1 MQAALKIFEKKGSE
15 KTSVRDIM
23 TEANLGLGTFYLYYS
38 DKKDLKEKMV
48 LNLATDI
55 ILNAEKTCT
64 QEDPIERYISFVDY
78 IIDYLISHPFEL
90 DLLSKNITWTLYTK
104 IENDY
109 GLSEADSTLQFILN
123 KYDNLFLTNHTESEK
138 LYILSLTLEIMMS
151 TCKSA
156 VLEDSILTID
166 EMKPVLFAIIRKIF
180 NRIGENKWKRLPSL
194 FHIILDLYY

>member
-1 MQAALKIFEKKGSE
+1 MSDEINKKEKIMQAALKIFEKKGAE

-38 DKKDLKEKMV
+38 DKNDLKEKMV

-55 ILNAEKTCT
+55 ILNAEKTCI
-64 QEDPIERYISFVDY
+64 QEDPIERYISFVNF

-109 GLSEADSTLQFILN
+109 GLSEADSTLKFILN
-123 KYDNLFLTNHTESEK
+123 KYDNLFLTSHTESEK

-180 NRIGENKWKRLPSL
+180 NRIGENKWKR
-194 FHIILDLYY
+194 

>member
-1 MQAALKIFEKKGSE
+1 MSDQINKKEKIMQAALKIFEKKGAE

-23 TEANLGLGTFYLYYS
+23 AEAGFGLGTFYLYYS
-38 DKKDLKEKMV
+38 DKNDLKEKMV

-55 ILNAEKTCT
+55 ILSAEKTCV

-156 VLEDSILTID
+156 VLEDSILTIG

-180 NRIGENKWKRLPSL
+180 NRIGENK
-194 FHIILDLYY
+194 

>member
-1 MQAALKIFEKKGSE
+1 MSDQINKKEKIMQAALKIFEKKGSE

-38 DKKDLKEKMV
+38 DKNDLKEKMV

-55 ILNAEKTCT
+55 ILSAEKTCT
-64 QEDPIERYISFVDY
+64 QEDPIERYISFVDF

-109 GLSEADSTLQFILN
+109 GLSEADSTLKFILN
-123 KYDNLFLTNHTESEK
+123 KYENLFLTSHTESEK

-180 NRIGENKWKRLPSL
+180 NRIGENK
-194 FHIILDLYY
+194 

>member
-1 MQAALKIFEKKGSE
+1 MSDEINKKEKIMQAALKIFEKKGAE

-38 DKKDLKEKMV
+38 DKNDLKEKMV
-48 LNLATDI
+48 LNLATNI
-55 ILNAEKTCT
+55 ILNAEKTCI
-64 QEDPIERYISFVDY
+64 QEDPIERYISFVNF

-109 GLSEADSTLQFILN
+109 GLSEADSTLKFILN
-123 KYDNLFLTNHTESEK
+123 KYDNLFLTSHTESEK

-180 NRIGENKWKRLPSL
+180 NRIGENKWKR
-194 FHIILDLYY
+194 

>member
-1 MQAALKIFEKKGSE
+1 MSDQINKKEKIMQAALKIFEKKGSE

-38 DKKDLKEKMV
+38 DKNDLKEKMV

-55 ILNAEKTCT
+55 ILSAEKTCT
-64 QEDPIERYISFVDY
+64 QEDPIERYISFVDF

-109 GLSEADSTLQFILN
+109 GLSEADSTLKFILN
-123 KYDNLFLTNHTESEK
+123 KYDNLFLTSHTESEK

-180 NRIGENKWKRLPSL
+180 NRIGENKWKK
-194 FHIILDLYY
+194 

>member
-1 MQAALKIFEKKGSE
+1 MSNQINKKEKIMQAALKIFEKKGAE
-15 KTSVRDIM
+15 KTSVREIM
-23 TEANLGLGTFYLYYS
+23 TEAGFGLGTFYLYYS
-38 DKKDLKEKMV
+38 DKNDLQEKMV

-55 ILNAEKTCT
+55 ILSAEKTCV

-180 NRIGENKWKRLPSL
+180 NRIGENK
-194 FHIILDLYY
+194 

>member
-1 MQAALKIFEKKGSE
+1 MGNQINKKEKIMQAALKIFEKKGAE
-15 KTSVRDIM
+15 KTSVREIM
-23 TEANLGLGTFYLYYS
+23 TEAGFGLGTFYLYYS
-38 DKKDLKEKMV
+38 DKNDLKEKMV

-55 ILNAEKTCT
+55 ILSAEKTCV
-64 QEDPIERYISFVDY
+64 QEDPIERYISFVDF

-156 VLEDSILTID
+156 VLDDSILTID

-180 NRIGENKWKRLPSL
+180 NRIGENK
-194 FHIILDLYY
+194 

>member
-1 MQAALKIFEKKGSE
+1 MSDQINKKEKIMQAALKIFEKKGSE

-123 KYDNLFLTNHTESEK
+123 KYDNLFLTSHTESEK

-180 NRIGENKWKRLPSL
+180 NRIGENK
-194 FHIILDLYY
+194 

>member
-1 MQAALKIFEKKGSE
+1 MSDEINKKEKIMQAALKIFEKKGAD

-38 DKKDLKEKMV
+38 DKNDLKEKMV
-48 LNLATDI
+48 LNLATNI
-55 ILNAEKTCT
+55 ILNAEKTCI
-64 QEDPIERYISFVDY
+64 QEDPIERYISFVNF

-109 GLSEADSTLQFILN
+109 GLSEADSTLKFILN
-123 KYDNLFLTNHTESEK
+123 KYDNLFLTSHTESEK

-180 NRIGENKWKRLPSL
+180 NRIGENK
-194 FHIILDLYY
+194 

>member
-1 MQAALKIFEKKGSE
+1 MGNQINKKEKIMQAALKIFKKKGAE

-23 TEANLGLGTFYLYYS
+23 TEAGFGLGTFYLYYS
-38 DKKDLKEKMV
+38 DKNDLQEKMV

-55 ILNAEKTCT
+55 ILSAEKTCV

-104 IENDY
+104 IENEY

-180 NRIGENKWKRLPSL
+180 NRIGENK
-194 FHIILDLYY
+194 

>member
-1 MQAALKIFEKKGSE
+1 MSDEINKKEKIMQAALKIFEKKGAE

-38 DKKDLKEKMV
+38 DKNDLKEKMV

-55 ILNAEKTCT
+55 ILNAEKTCI
-64 QEDPIERYISFVDY
+64 QEDPIERYISFVDF

-109 GLSEADSTLQFILN
+109 GLSEADSTLKFILN
-123 KYDNLFLTNHTESEK
+123 KYDNLFLTSHTESEK

-180 NRIGENKWKRLPSL
+180 NRIGENKWKR
-194 FHIILDLYY
+194 

>member
-1 MQAALKIFEKKGSE
+1 MSDQINKKEKIMQAALKIFEKKGAE
-15 KTSVRDIM
+15 KTSVREIM
-23 TEANLGLGTFYLYYS
+23 TEAGFGLGTFYLYYS
-38 DKKDLKEKMV
+38 DKNDLQEKMV

-55 ILNAEKTCT
+55 ILNAERMCV

-180 NRIGENKWKRLPSL
+180 NRIGENKWKK
-194 FHIILDLYY
+194 

>member
-1 MQAALKIFEKKGSE
+1 MSDEINKKEKIMQAALKIFEKKGAE

-38 DKKDLKEKMV
+38 DKNDLKEKMV
-48 LNLATDI
+48 LNLATNI
-55 ILNAEKTCT
+55 ILNAEKTCI
-64 QEDPIERYISFVDY
+64 QEDPIERYISFVNF

-109 GLSEADSTLQFILN
+109 GLSEADSTLKFILN
-123 KYDNLFLTNHTESEK
+123 KYDNLFLTSHTESEK

-180 NRIGENKWKRLPSL
+180 NRIGENK
-194 FHIILDLYY
+194 

>member
-1 MQAALKIFEKKGSE
+1 MGNQINKKEKIMQAALKIFEKKGAE
-15 KTSVRDIM
+15 KTSVREIM
-23 TEANLGLGTFYLYYS
+23 TEAGFGLGTFYLYYS
-38 DKKDLKEKMV
+38 DKNDLQEKMV

-55 ILNAEKTCT
+55 ILSAEKTCV
-64 QEDPIERYISFVDY
+64 QEDSIERYISFVDY

-180 NRIGENKWKRLPSL
+180 NRIGENK
-194 FHIILDLYY
+194 

>member
-1 MQAALKIFEKKGSE
+1 MSNQINKKEKIMQAALKIFEKKGAK

-23 TEANLGLGTFYLYYS
+23 TEAGFGLGTFYLYYS
-38 DKKDLKEKMV
+38 DKNDLQEKMV

-55 ILNAEKTCT
+55 ILSAEKTCV

-180 NRIGENKWKRLPSL
+180 NRIGENK
-194 FHIILDLYY
+194 

>member
-1 MQAALKIFEKKGSE
+1 MSDQINKKEKIMQAALKIFEKKGSE

-38 DKKDLKEKMV
+38 DKNDLKEKMV

-55 ILNAEKTCT
+55 ILSAEKTCT
-64 QEDPIERYISFVDY
+64 QEDPIERYISFVDF

-109 GLSEADSTLQFILN
+109 GLSEADSTLKFILN
-123 KYDNLFLTNHTESEK
+123 KYENLFLTSHTESEK

-180 NRIGENKWKRLPSL
+180 NRIGENKWKK
-194 FHIILDLYY
+194 

>member
-1 MQAALKIFEKKGSE
+1 MSDQINKKEKIMQAALKIFEKKGSE

-38 DKKDLKEKMV
+38 DKNDLKEKMV

-64 QEDPIERYISFVDY
+64 QEDPIERYISFVDF

-109 GLSEADSTLQFILN
+109 GLSEADSTLKFILN
-123 KYDNLFLTNHTESEK
+123 KYDNLFLTSHTESEK

-180 NRIGENKWKRLPSL
+180 NRIGENKWKK
-194 FHIILDLYY
+194 

>member
-1 MQAALKIFEKKGSE
+1 MSDQINKKEKIMQAALKIFEKKGSE

-109 GLSEADSTLQFILN
+109 GLSEADSTLQ
-123 KYDNLFLTNHTESEK
+123 LTNHTESEK

-180 NRIGENKWKRLPSL
+180 NRIGENK
-194 FHIILDLYY
+194 

>member
-1 MQAALKIFEKKGSE
+1 MSDEINKKEKIMQAALKIFEKKGAE

-38 DKKDLKEKMV
+38 DKNDLKEKMV

-55 ILNAEKTCT
+55 ILNAEKTCI
-64 QEDPIERYISFVDY
+64 QKDPIERYISFVNF

-109 GLSEADSTLQFILN
+109 GLSEADSTLKFILN
-123 KYDNLFLTNHTESEK
+123 KYDNLFLTSHTESEK

-180 NRIGENKWKRLPSL
+180 NRIGENKWKR
-194 FHIILDLYY
+194 

>member
-1 MQAALKIFEKKGSE
+1 MSDQINKKEKIMQAALKIFEKKGAE

-23 TEANLGLGTFYLYYS
+23 SEANLGLGTFYLYYS
-38 DKKDLKEKMV
+38 DKNDLIEKMV

-55 ILNAEKTCT
+55 ILSAEKTCV
-64 QEDPIERYISFVDY
+64 QENPIERYISFVDY

-156 VLEDSILTID
+156 V
-166 EMKPVLFAIIRKIF
+166 
-180 NRIGENKWKRLPSL
+180 
-194 FHIILDLYY
+194 

>member
-1 MQAALKIFEKKGSE
+1 MSDVENKKEKIMDAALKIFQEKGAE

-23 TEANLGLGTFYLYYS
+23 TEAGYGLCTFYLYYT
-38 DKKDLKEKMV
+38 DKNDLEEKMV
-48 LNLATDI
+48 LNIGTQI
-55 ILNAEKTCT
+55 ILNAEKMCKET
-64 QEDPIERYISFVDY
+64 DPIERYISFVNY
-78 IIDYLISHPFEL
+78 IIDYLIAHPFEL

-109 GLSEADSTLQFILN
+109 GLSEADSTLKYILN
-123 KYDNLFLTNHTESEK
+123 KYDNLFLTNHTESQK

-156 VLEDSILTID
+156 VLEESILSID

-180 NRIGENKWKRLPSL
+180 DRIGENK
-194 FHIILDLYY
+194 

>member
-1 MQAALKIFEKKGSE
+1 MSDQINKKEKIMQAALKIFEKKGAE

-23 TEANLGLGTFYLYYS
+23 SEANLGLGTFYLYYS
-38 DKKDLKEKMV
+38 DKNDLIEKMV

-55 ILNAEKTCT
+55 ILSAEKTCV

-78 IIDYLISHPFEL
+78 IIDYLIYHPFEL

-123 KYDNLFLTNHTESEK
+123 KYENLFLTNHTESEK

-180 NRIGENKWKRLPSL
+180 DRTGDNKWKK
-194 FHIILDLYY
+194 

>member
-1 MQAALKIFEKKGSE
+1 MSDEINKKEKIMQAALKIFEKKGAE

-38 DKKDLKEKMV
+38 DKNDLKEKMV

-55 ILNAEKTCT
+55 ILNAEKTCI
-64 QEDPIERYISFVDY
+64 QEDPIERYISFVNF

-123 KYDNLFLTNHTESEK
+123 KYDNLFLTSHTESEK

-180 NRIGENKWKRLPSL
+180 NRIGENK
-194 FHIILDLYY
+194 

>member
-1 MQAALKIFEKKGSE
+1 MSDQINKKEKIMQAALKIFEKKGAE
-15 KTSVRDIM
+15 KTSVREIM
-23 TEANLGLGTFYLYYS
+23 TEAGFGLGTFYLYYS
-38 DKKDLKEKMV
+38 DKNDLQEKMV

-55 ILNAEKTCT
+55 ILSAEKTCV

-180 NRIGENKWKRLPSL
+180 NRINRIGENK
-194 FHIILDLYY
+194 

>member
-1 MQAALKIFEKKGSE
+1 MGDQINKKEKIMQAALKIFEKKGAK

-23 TEANLGLGTFYLYYS
+23 TEAGFGLGTFYLYYS
-38 DKKDLKEKMV
+38 DKNDLQEKMV

-55 ILNAEKTCT
+55 ILSAEKTCV

-180 NRIGENKWKRLPSL
+180 NRIGENK
-194 FHIILDLYY
+194 

>member
-1 MQAALKIFEKKGSE
+1 MSDVGNKEEKIMDSAIKIFKEKGAD
-15 KTSVRDIM
+15 KTSIRDIM
-23 TEANLGLGTFYLYYS
+23 TEAGFGLGTFYLYYT

-48 LNLATDI
+48 LNIATDI
-55 ILNAEKTCT
+55 ILKAEKVCV
-64 QEDPIERYISFVDY
+64 QKDPIERYISFVDY
-78 IIDYLISHPFEL
+78 IIDYLIAHPFEL

-109 GLSEADSTLQFILN
+109 GLSQADSTLKFILN
-123 KYDNLFLTNHTESEK
+123 KYENLFLESHTESQK

-156 VLEDSILTID
+156 VLKDSVLSID

-180 NRIGENKWKRLPSL
+180 NRTGDK
-194 FHIILDLYY
+194 

>member
-1 MQAALKIFEKKGSE
+1 MSDQINKKEKIMQAALKIFEKKGAE
-15 KTSVRDIM
+15 KTSVREIM
-23 TEANLGLGTFYLYYS
+23 TEAGFGLGTFYLYYS
-38 DKKDLKEKMV
+38 DKNDLQEKMV

-55 ILNAEKTCT
+55 ILNAERMCV

-156 VLEDSILTID
+156 VLDDSILTID

-180 NRIGENKWKRLPSL
+180 NRIGENKWKK
-194 FHIILDLYY
+194 

>member
-1 MQAALKIFEKKGSE
+1 MSDQINKKEKIMQAALKIFEKKGAE
-15 KTSVRDIM
+15 KTSVREIM
-23 TEANLGLGTFYLYYS
+23 TEAGFGLGTFYLYYS
-38 DKKDLKEKMV
+38 DKNDLQEKMV

-55 ILNAEKTCT
+55 ILNAERMCV

-156 VLEDSILTID
+156 VLDDSILTID

-180 NRIGENKWKRLPSL
+180 NRIGENK
-194 FHIILDLYY
+194 

>member
-1 MQAALKIFEKKGSE
+1 MSGRINKKEKIMQAALKIFEKKGAE
-15 KTSVRDIM
+15 KTSVREIM
-23 TEANLGLGTFYLYYS
+23 TEAGFGLGTFYLYYS
-38 DKKDLKEKMV
+38 DKNDLKEKMV

-55 ILNAEKTCT
+55 ILSAEKTCV
-64 QEDPIERYISFVDY
+64 QEDPIERYISFVDF
-78 IIDYLISHPFEL
+78 IIDHPISHPFEL
-90 DLLSKNITWTLYTK
+90 DLLSKNITRTLYTK

-166 EMKPVLFAIIRKIF
+166 EMKPVLFAIIRKTF
-180 NRIGENKWKRLPSL
+180 NRIGENK
-194 FHIILDLYY
+194 

>member
-1 MQAALKIFEKKGSE
+1 MSDEINKKEKIMQAALKIFEKKGAE

-38 DKKDLKEKMV
+38 DKNDLKEKMV
-48 LNLATDI
+48 LNLATNI
-55 ILNAEKTCT
+55 ILNAEKTCI
-64 QEDPIERYISFVDY
+64 QEDPIERYISFVNF

-90 DLLSKNITWTLYTK
+90 DLLSKNITWSLYTK

-109 GLSEADSTLQFILN
+109 GLSEADSTLKFILN
-123 KYDNLFLTNHTESEK
+123 KYDNLFLTSHTESEK

-180 NRIGENKWKRLPSL
+180 NRIGENK
-194 FHIILDLYY
+194 

>member
-1 MQAALKIFEKKGSE
+1 MSDQINKKEKIMQAALKIFEKKGSE

-38 DKKDLKEKMV
+38 DKNDLKEKMV

-55 ILNAEKTCT
+55 ILSAEKTCT
-64 QEDPIERYISFVDY
+64 QEDPIERYISFVDF

-109 GLSEADSTLQFILN
+109 GLSEADSTLKFILN
-123 KYDNLFLTNHTESEK
+123 KYDNLFLTSHTESEK

-180 NRIGENKWKRLPSL
+180 NRIGENK
-194 FHIILDLYY
+194 

>member
-1 MQAALKIFEKKGSE
+1 MSDQINKKEKIMQAALKIFEKKGSE

-38 DKKDLKEKMV
+38 DKNDLKEKMV

-64 QEDPIERYISFVDY
+64 QEDPIERYISFVDF

-109 GLSEADSTLQFILN
+109 GLSEADSTLKFILN
-123 KYDNLFLTNHTESEK
+123 KYDNLFLTSHTESEK

-180 NRIGENKWKRLPSL
+180 NRIGENK
-194 FHIILDLYY
+194 

>member
-1 MQAALKIFEKKGSE
+1 MSNQISKKEKIMQAALKIFEKKGAE

-23 TEANLGLGTFYLYYS
+23 TEAGYGLGTFYLYYS
-38 DKKDLKEKMV
+38 DKNDLKEKMV

-55 ILNAEKTCT
+55 ILNAEKTCV

-78 IIDYLISHPFEL
+78 IIDYLVSHPFEL

-109 GLSEADSTLQFILN
+109 GLSEADSTLKFILN

-180 NRIGENKWKRLPSL
+180 NRTGENK
-194 FHIILDLYY
+194 

>member
-1 MQAALKIFEKKGSE
+1 MGNQINKKEKIMQAALKIFEKKGAE

-23 TEANLGLGTFYLYYS
+23 TEAGFGLGTFYLYYS
-38 DKKDLKEKMV
+38 DKNDLQEKMV

-55 ILNAEKTCT
+55 ILSAEKTCV
-64 QEDPIERYISFVDY
+64 QEDPIERYISFVDF

-156 VLEDSILTID
+156 VLDDSILTID

-180 NRIGENKWKRLPSL
+180 NRIGENK
-194 FHIILDLYY
+194 

>member
-1 MQAALKIFEKKGSE
+1 MSDQINKKEKIMQAALKIFEKKGSE

-38 DKKDLKEKMV
+38 DKNDLKEKMV

-55 ILNAEKTCT
+55 ILSAEKTCT
-64 QEDPIERYISFVDY
+64 QEDPIERYISFVDF

-109 GLSEADSTLQFILN
+109 GLSEADSTLKFILN
-123 KYDNLFLTNHTESEK
+123 KYENLFLTSHTESEK

-156 VLEDSILTID
+156 VLEESILSID

-180 NRIGENKWKRLPSL
+180 DRIGENK
-194 FHIILDLYY
+194 

>member
-1 MQAALKIFEKKGSE
+1 MSDQINKKEKIMQAALKIFEKKGSE

-123 KYDNLFLTNHTESEK
+123 KYDNLFLTSHTESEK

-180 NRIGENKWKRLPSL
+180 NRIGENKWKR
-194 FHIILDLYY
+194 